1 MNKEGMRGAIR
12 RREGKEKK
20 TKEKKKTGISTTTT
34 KKKHELTTETRTKKD
49 IKQEKMRERTI
60 NRKNGEVE
68 ERKGKEKGR
77 EHTHSGF
84 IHSRIPLFIELIW
97 KSVAI
102 WKETLPLFFCFAF
115 CVIYTH

>member
-20 TKEKKKTGISTTTT
+20 TKEKKKTGISTTT
-34 KKKHELTTETRTKKD
+34 KKKHELSTETRTKKD
-49 IKQEKMRERTI
+49 IKQEKMRERI

-102 WKETLPLFFCFAF
+102 WKETLTLFFCFAF